1 MHSRYRVSKITG
13 PFTQVQAEE
22 SYRETPVGILKIYQ
36 NSDGCD
42 KLHDSCCFCHFFHKE
57 MVEQSDHSSDS
68 KYRNNGSNANSNQ
81 FVGKNQ
87 AHADSNADIQKIKT
101 VLGKSYR
108 FMYAI

>member
-68 KYRNNGSNANSNQ
+68 KISSHHLSGNL
-81 FVGKNQ
+81 
-87 AHADSNADIQKIKT
+87 T
-101 VLGKSYR
+101 V
-108 FMYAI
+108 FI